1 MIAASSSLYTN
12 YLLLRNIKGIGI
24 INAIVLLC
32 TTDNF
37 QRFDNPRKFACY
49 CGGAPF
55 EHTSGISIWGKRRL
69 LHWHCMKD
77 KKRNN
82 PGILLSVFTINKRS
96 AIAYYHLFS
105 RLDMLDLAVYINVR
119 WMLHLICWLYPILII
134 YVNGEVF
141 YKKFI
146 KHICFMI
153 IIVYLHRK
161 LKIIF
166 NKTRKLSS
174 FT

>member
-1 MIAASSSLYTN
+1 MYYWQFSKIWQPEEIC
-12 YLLLRNIKGIGI
+12 LLLWG
-24 INAIVLLC
+24 C
-32 TTDNF
+32 
-37 QRFDNPRKFACY
+37 
-49 CGGAPF
+49 
-55 EHTSGISIWGKRRL
+55 SIWTYFRYFHMGKNADFFIGTVWRT
-69 LHWHCMKD
+69 

-161 LKIIF
+161 LKMIF

-174 FT
+174 FTWLLKEKRN

>member
-161 LKIIF
+161 LK
-166 NKTRKLSS
+166 LSLIS
-174 FT
+174 HGS

>member
-1 MIAASSSLYTN
+1 MPLY
-12 YLLLRNIKGIGI
+12 YCMLLTIFKGLTTRG
-24 INAIVLLC
+24 NLLAIVGVLHL
-32 TTDNF
+32 NILQVF
-37 QRFDNPRKFACY
+37 PY
-49 CGGAPF
+49 G
-55 EHTSGISIWGKRRL
+55 EKRRL

-96 AIAYYHLFS
+96 AIAYYHCFPDQICLIWT
-105 RLDMLDLAVYINVR
+105 VYINVR